1 MRFDP
6 DFAPDPW
13 SEREL
18 GYGPCFAKLED
29 DQVIPCTLEEWVEW
43 KVDDQDAGAKIVAL
57 DETET
62 HLISTIFLGLDYSH
76 FNNVRPV
83 WFETMIFDKSTQG
96 EKIEFGGTVLETM
109 IGEDIYCDRY
119 STLEEARIGHGMA
132 LAWLKEK
139 LGNR

>member
-6 DFAPDPW
+6 DFAPDPL
-13 SEREL
+13 SEIESKF
-18 GYGPCFAKLED
+18 GPSFAKLVEG
-29 DQVIPCTLEEWVEW
+29 QVIPCSLEEWCAW
-43 KVDDQDAGAKIVAL
+43 KMEEGDAPKIVAR

-62 HLISTIFLGLDYSH
+62 HLISTVFLGLNHSD
-76 FNNVRPV
+76 FGNVRAV

-96 EKIEFGGTVLETM
+96 EKIEFGGTVVLETKL
-109 IGEDIYCDRY
+109 GENIYCDRY
-119 STLEEARIGHGMA
+119 STLEEARIGHRMA